1 MFYPL
6 EKNWIILLKSHLKKG
21 IFNLG
26 MTDSS
31 PFTVW
36 VIKDVALPERISKT
50 WDSERV
56 CVCVRACAFM
66 CDCMPDERALLTEG
80 AWFKGKLHFLVWVS
94 GKGYSADG

>member
-6 EKNWIILLKSHLKKG
+6 KKNWIILLKSHLKKG

-31 PFTVW
+31 PSTVW

-50 WDSERV
+50 WDCQRGV
-56 CVCVRACAFM
+56 CVCVCV
-66 CDCMPDERALLTEG
+66 CVCVYIYVCMPSERALLTEG
-80 AWFKGKLHFLVWVS
+80 AWFKGKLHFWS
-94 GKGYSADG
+94 G

>member
-36 VIKDVALPERISKT
+36 VIKDVALPDRISKT

-56 CVCVRACAFM
+56 CVCARARAFV
-66 CDCMPDERALLTEG
+66 CDCMPDERALLTE
-80 AWFKGKLHFLVWVS
+80 
-94 GKGYSADG
+94 